1 MKDFNK
7 FVIKF
12 ARFLQSLLVIAIGLL
27 GVLLVILLF
36 RDLIPLFQALISPSI
51 KECNAA
57 IMDEIILL

>member
-1 MKDFNK
+1 MLLNLR
-7 FVIKF
+7 V
-12 ARFLQSLLVIAIGLL
+12 FLQSLLVIAIGLL

-51 KECNAA
+51 KESNAA